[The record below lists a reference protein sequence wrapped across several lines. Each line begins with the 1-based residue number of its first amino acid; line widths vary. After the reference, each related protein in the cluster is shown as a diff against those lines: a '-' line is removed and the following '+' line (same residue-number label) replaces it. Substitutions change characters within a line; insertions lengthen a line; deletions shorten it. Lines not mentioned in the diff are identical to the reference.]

1 MYVLLWGV
9 FVLLL
14 RWRCLC
20 DGIAGSCC
28 VRTLRRAVV
37 EILEGS
43 NRYGAGVKRSG
54 LWRSWPAILM
64 YAEGLLFEG

>member
-1 MYVLLWGV
+1 MYTFLWGV

-14 RWRCLC
+14 RWKCLC
-20 DGIAGSCC
+20 DRIAGSCC
-28 VRTLRRAVV
+28 VRTWKRVVV

-43 NRYGAGVKRSG
+43 NWYGAGVKRSG

-64 YAEGLLFEG
+64 HTEGLLFEG